1 MRLRVRPAVVDHGH
15 VSLLTAL
22 SAALLLGAALVGGG
36 WAVRRVDGLGR
47 PRAFPVWSV
56 AFLLVVALVAAIP
69 GARRRTQER
78 RLGSVASRL
87 VGHHVNVHCQSN
99 AGALVDAGAE
109 LGYVKYD
116 GDGIP
121 EPRTTL
127 KREPCHDLR
136 RYVDSNKRRPTL
148 EEVVAV
154 HVLTHEAMHMRGET
168 NEATAEC
175 EAVQRDAQTARMLGA
190 TERQAQGLARYYW
203 QIVYPDMPD
212 DYRTSDCAPGGGL
225 DEGLPAAP
233 WGSAVT

>member
-1 MRLRVRPAVVDHGH
+1 M
-15 VSLLTAL
+15 SLLTAL
-22 SAALLLGAALVGGG
+22 SLVLLLCAALVGGR
-36 WAVRRVDGLGR
+36 WATRRVDGLGR

-56 AFLLVVALVAAIP
+56 TLLVVLALGAAIP

-78 RLGSVASRL
+78 RLASVASRL
-87 VGHHVNVHCQSN
+87 VGHHVSVHCQSN

-109 LGYVKYD
+109 LGFVKYD
-116 GDGIP
+116 ADGIP
-121 EPRTTL
+121 EARTTI
-127 KREPCHDLR
+127 KREPCGALR
-136 RYVDSNKRRPTL
+136 KYVSNGSARHKPTPD
-148 EEVVAV
+148 EVVAV

-175 EAVQRDAQTARMLGA
+175 EAMQRDAQTARMLGA

-212 DYRTSDCAPGGGL
+212 DYRTSDCAPGGRL
-225 DEGLPAAP
+225 DEGLSAAP